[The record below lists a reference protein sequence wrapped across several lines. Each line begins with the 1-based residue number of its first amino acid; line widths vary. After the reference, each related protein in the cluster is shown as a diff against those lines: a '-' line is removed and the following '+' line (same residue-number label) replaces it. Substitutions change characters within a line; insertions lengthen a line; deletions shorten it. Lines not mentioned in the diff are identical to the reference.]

1 MLTKL
6 LPEIVYEDADILVLN
21 KPAGLTVHPDNFTPP
36 SSTGPFLT
44 DWLLDKYPEVRG
56 VGGDENRPGIVH
68 RLDKDTSG
76 VMVVAK
82 TAAALAHL
90 KEQFKNHEAKK
101 VYLALTAGE
110 FKAGVGAVGE
120 INLPI
125 GRSLKD
131 PRVRVASPK
140 AHGQLREAKTQYQV
154 LDQGGGYALV
164 ELKPLTGRTHQLR
177 VHLKS
182 LQHPIVCD
190 TLYGTGSNC
199 LGGLARQARHA
210 AALTLTL
217 LNGERRE
224 FKADLPADLTAALA
238 QLKFKC

>member
-1 MLTKL
+1 MLAQL
-6 LPEIVYEDADILVLN
+6 SPEVIYEDTDILVVN
-21 KPAGLTVHPDNFTPP
+21 KPAGLTVHPDNY
-36 SSTGPFLT
+36 SAGPFLT
-44 DWLLDKYPEVRG
+44 DWLVQKYPEIKG
-56 VGGDENRPGIVH
+56 VGDDEARPGIVH
-68 RLDKDTSG
+68 RLDKDTTG

-82 TAAALAHL
+82 TAAAFISL
-90 KEQFKNHEAKK
+90 KEQFKNHEVKK

-110 FKAGVGAVGE
+110 FKAGVGSEGE

-140 AHGQLREAKTQYQV
+140 AHGQLREAKTIYQV

-177 VHLKS
+177 AHLKS
-182 LQHPIVCD
+182 LQHPIICD
-190 TLYGTGSNC
+190 TLYGTGDNC
-199 LGGLARQARHA
+199 PGGLARQALHA

-217 LNGERRE
+217 PGGERQE
-224 FKADLPADLTAALA
+224 FKAPPPPDLTAALA

>member
-6 LPEIVYEDADILVLN
+6 SPEIIYEDADILVLN
-21 KPAGLTVHPDNFTPP
+21 KPAGLTVHPDNY
-36 SSTGPFLT
+36 SAGPFLT
-44 DWLLDKYPEVRG
+44 DWLVQKYPEIKG
-56 VGGDENRPGIVH
+56 VGDDEARPGIVH

-82 TAAALAHL
+82 TAAAFTNL

-110 FKAGVGAVGE
+110 FKAGVGSTGE

-140 AHGQLREAKTQYQV
+140 AHGQLREATTLYQV

-177 VHLKS
+177 AHLKS

-190 TLYGTGSNC
+190 TLYGTGDNC
-199 LGGLARQARHA
+199 PGGLARQALHA

-217 LNGERRE
+217 PGGGRQE
-224 FKADLPADLTAALA
+224 FKADLPADLKAALA